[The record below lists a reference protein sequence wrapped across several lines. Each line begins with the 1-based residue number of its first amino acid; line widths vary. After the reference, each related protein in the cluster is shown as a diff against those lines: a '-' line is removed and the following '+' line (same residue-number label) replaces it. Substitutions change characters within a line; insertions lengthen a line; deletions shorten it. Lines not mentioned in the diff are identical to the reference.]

1 MSDTPLKTTTATQF
15 EPRGVDTAKVRDDL
29 GIGRIASEQ
38 SAQRFLKRDG
48 SFNTARVGLGGWASF
63 SPYYWLL
70 SVSWGVFF
78 GVAALAFIVINLVF
92 AGLYMLCGANALSSS
107 ASLNQFEK
115 ALFFSVET
123 LSTIGYGHIA
133 PNTLAAHWLS
143 TVQAFFGLCSVA
155 VLTGLVFAKFS
166 KPAARILFSERALV
180 APFQNGTGLML
191 RVTNGLKNEIIEIQA
206 QITLSRFEQV
216 NGQRTRRFHP
226 LKLERN
232 QVAFFNLSWTL
243 VHPIT
248 PESPLWGVTETE
260 LLESEAE
267 ILVVIHGVDDIMFQR
282 VHTRSSYK
290 ADEVVWSA
298 RFADMYVR
306 LENGSVAVDAR
317 RLSLYEVVE

>member
-1 MSDTPLKTTTATQF
+1 MSDTPLKSAASANLELPSGDTT
-15 EPRGVDTAKVRDDL
+15 KVRDDL

-38 SAQRFLKRDG
+38 SSRRFLNRDG

-70 SVSWGVFF
+70 SVSWVVFF
-78 GVAALAFIVINLVF
+78 GVAAGAFIVINLVF
-92 AGLYMLCGANALSSS
+92 AAMYLLSGPDALSS
-107 ASLNQFEK
+107 AAPLGQFEK

-143 TVQAFFGLCSVA
+143 TVQAFFGLLSVA

-166 KPAARILFSERALV
+166 KPAARILFSQHALV
-180 APFQNGTGLML
+180 APFQNGTGLMVRL
-191 RVTNGLKNEIIEIQA
+191 TNGLKNEIIEIQA
-206 QITLSRFEQV
+206 QITLSRFEEV

-226 LKLERN
+226 LNLERN

-243 VHPIT
+243 VHPIN
-248 PESPLWGVTETE
+248 PQSPLWEVTEEE
-260 LLESEAE
+260 LLESDAE

-282 VHTRSSYK
+282 VHARSSYK
-290 ADEVVWSA
+290 AEEIVWNA

-306 LENGSVAVDAR
+306 LENGSVGVDAR
-317 RLSLYEVVE
+317 RLSAYEVV